1 MPPLESI
8 DPTVTFIKLFVLFIL
23 LFLSSFFSSAET
35 AFSTV
40 SRIRIRTLCEEGDKR
55 ALTAQ
60 SVLDRYSKMLSAI
73 LIGNNIVNLSASS
86 LTTTL
91 ATDLFGSVA
100 VGIATGVLT
109 VLVLLFGEIVPKTKA
124 MSRAEKMV
132 LSYAKIITLLMWI
145 LTPVI
150 FIIDKMSNALLR
162 LSHIDPNQKI
172 AALTESDLHT
182 LIDVSH
188 EDGVIE
194 SEEKEMI
201 HNVFDFSDSVAKDI
215 MIPRINMTT
224 ISLSAGYRDVLRV
237 FQDSMYTRIPV
248 FDDDPDYIIGIIN
261 IKDFLLLTNKS
272 AFHVQDILREVHYTY
287 EYKNPSDLMLEM
299 REKGSAVFMVQNEYG
314 ATAGMITFEDLL
326 EEIVGEIRDEYDEDE
341 KELIQALNDGEY
353 LIEGSMKLDD
363 INDALSLHLESE
375 DYDSIGGMIID
386 KLERLPKR
394 MDRVTLENG
403 TVLEASQVRRNRIEK
418 VKLTLPKADETADI
432 AESEK

>member
-8 DPTVTFIKLFVLFIL
+8 DPTVTFIKLFALFIL
-23 LFLSSFFSSAET
+23 LLLSSFFSSAET

-40 SRIRIRTLCEEGDKR
+40 SRIRIRTLCEDGNKR

-60 SVLDRYSKMLSAI
+60 NVLDQYSKMLSAI
-73 LIGNNIVNLSASS
+73 LIGNNIVNLSASA

-91 ATDLFGSVA
+91 AVDLFGSVA
-100 VGIATGVLT
+100 VGIATGILT

-132 LSYAKIITLLMWI
+132 LSYAKTIRFLMWL

-150 FIIDKMSNALLR
+150 FIIDKLSNALLR
-162 LSHIDPNQKI
+162 MSHIDPDQKI

-194 SEEKEMI
+194 SEEKEII

-215 MIPRINMTT
+215 MIPRIHMTT
-224 ISLSAGYRDVLRV
+224 LSLSAGYREVLRV

-248 FDDDPDYIIGIIN
+248 YDDDPDYIIGIIN

-272 AFHVQDILREVHYTY
+272 AFHIQDILREVHYTY
-287 EYKNPSDLMLEM
+287 EFKNTADLMLEM
-299 REKGSAVFMVQNEYG
+299 REKGFAVSMVQNEYG
-314 ATAGMITFEDLL
+314 TTAGMITFEDLL

-341 KELIQALNDGEY
+341 KELIQALNEREY

-394 MDRVTLENG
+394 MDRVTLEDG
-403 TVLEASQVRRNRIEK
+403 TVLEATQVRRNRIEK
-418 VKLTLPKADETADI
+418 VKLILPEKEEI
-432 AESEK
+432 VES

>member
-1 MPPLESI
+1 MPPLEPI
-8 DPTVTFIKLFVLFIL
+8 DPTVIFIKLFALFIL
-23 LFLSSFFSSAET
+23 LLLSSFFSSAET

-40 SRIRIRTLCEEGDKR
+40 SRIRIRTLCEEGNKR

-60 SVLDRYSKMLSAI
+60 NVLDQYSKMLSAI

-91 ATDLFGSVA
+91 AVDLFGSVA
-100 VGIATGVLT
+100 VGIATGILT

-132 LSYAKIITLLMWI
+132 LSYAKTIRFLMWL

-150 FIIDKMSNALLR
+150 FIIDKLSNALLR
-162 LSHIDPNQKI
+162 MSHIDPDQKI

-194 SEEKEMI
+194 SEEKEII

-215 MIPRINMTT
+215 MIPRIHMTT
-224 ISLSAGYRDVLRV
+224 LSLSAGYREVLRV

-248 FDDDPDYIIGIIN
+248 YDDDPDYIIGIIN

-272 AFHVQDILREVHYTY
+272 AFHIQDILREVHYTY
-287 EYKNPSDLMLEM
+287 EFKNTADLMLEM
-299 REKGSAVFMVQNEYG
+299 REKGFAVSMVQNEYG
-314 ATAGMITFEDLL
+314 TTAGMITFEDLL

-341 KELIQALNDGEY
+341 KELIQALNERAY

-394 MDRVTLENG
+394 MDRVTLEDG
-403 TVLEASQVRRNRIEK
+403 TMLEATQVRRNRIEK
-418 VKLTLPKADETADI
+418 VKLILPEAEETV
-432 AESEK
+432 ES